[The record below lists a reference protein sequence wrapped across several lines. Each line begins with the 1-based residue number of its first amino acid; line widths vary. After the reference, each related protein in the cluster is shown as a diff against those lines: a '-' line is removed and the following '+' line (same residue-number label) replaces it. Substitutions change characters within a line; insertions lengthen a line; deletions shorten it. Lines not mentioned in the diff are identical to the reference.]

1 MIRLIATAAAAGLT
15 FCSGFAVAS
24 PAIVFNELTGLNGAQ
39 ANQNVGFQFDVLSSF
54 TVTGLGWY
62 DEGQDGLSVR
72 HEVGIWD
79 PQGNL
84 LASLILGAG
93 TAEALDGQYRMAA
106 ISPIVLAPGSGYIMG
121 GLNSTAST
129 DRLAF
134 DVGMT
139 VQAPINFVDATFSN
153 ITSNLERPTVFS
165 AATTGFFGPMFSF
178 QAATQVPE
186 PGSLLLVSLAALALL
201 GTRRRAL

>member
-15 FCSGFAVAS
+15 FCSGIAVAS
-24 PAIVFNELTGLNGAQ
+24 PAIIFDELTGLSGAQ
-39 ANQNVGFQFDVLSSF
+39 ANQNVGFQFDVVSSF

-93 TAEALDGQYRMAA
+93 AAEALDGQYRMAA

-121 GLNSTAST
+121 GLNSSSST
-129 DRLAF
+129 DRLAAN
-134 DVGMT
+134 VGMT
-139 VQAPINFVDATFSN
+139 VQAPINFVDATFGQF
-153 ITSNLERPTVFS
+153 TSSLERPTQFS
-165 AATTGFFGPMFSF
+165 VADTGFFGPMFSF

-186 PGSLLLVSLAALALL
+186 PGSLLLVSLAGLALL